1 MYSIIVNHVHP
12 NISELRVAFGGQSQ
26 CGDLMPCRAGIAWGG
41 PGLNEPLV
49 TGCYGCWLSRTRS
62 CTFVNSSFKRLVSL
76 QGKPFKLSFSIQS
89 ASLES
94 RKPSLPARYKRCWFT
109 DVHSIS
115 GSEFSASKPY
125 ITVDAPDEDFNH
137 FQSPESTP
145 DFIQLSAQKKQL
157 ALGSS
162 SSLSRVESLPNWLPH
177 LESSHH
183 SLESHSSRGFHN
195 WGPRIRTSQKER
207 NLAIPK
213 LSRAKPFYSGCSS
226 FSVGGGSTF

>member
-1 MYSIIVNHVHP
+1 
-12 NISELRVAFGGQSQ
+12 
-26 CGDLMPCRAGIAWGG
+26 MPCRAGIAWGG

-109 DVHSIS
+109 DVHRIS

-145 DFIQLSAQKKQL
+145 DFIQLSAQKKKTTCTWFKQL
-157 ALGSS
+157 SKSSRIASKLAATSRIISPFIGIAFKQGVPQLGSPNQDKPKGEES
-162 SSLSRVESLPNWLPH
+162 GNSKTIKSETILFRMFQFFCRRGFNFLTQKSLSEKV
-177 LESSHH
+177 
-183 SLESHSSRGFHN
+183 
-195 WGPRIRTSQKER
+195 T
-207 NLAIPK
+207 
-213 LSRAKPFYSGCSS
+213 
-226 FSVGGGSTF
+226 GSYFFGA